1 MNKAIAAAAASC
13 AFGFLSGCASMKPMA
28 LSKDVQQLDLTQES
42 VAVMTVRVANTY
54 KTGYQPR
61 LRYVAVRSDDGGK
74 KVSTLQIDE
83 LLSRDESEANQFE
96 EAAVSFSLP
105 PGKYQFRTVGV
116 ASQRLLTPGNGMVPI
131 RA

>member
-13 AFGFLSGCASMKPMA
+13 ALGFLSGCASMKPMA

-61 LRYVAVRSDDGGK
+61 LRYVAVRSDDGEK
-74 KVSTLQIDE
+74 R
-83 LLSRDESEANQFE
+83 SRRSRSASCSRATN
-96 EAAVSFSLP
+96 P
-105 PGKYQFRTVGV
+105 KRT
-116 ASQRLLTPGNGMVPI
+116 SSKR
-131 RA
+131 RR